1 MLPRAILL
9 LLLAG
14 CPRESTPTAPPQSC
28 LDAQLTSRGLNQY
41 GDPPD
46 TMYPGGTPLFDEKT
60 GKRTERE
67 AYIFAKHPEIAQA
80 CGQKGKG
87 DSP

>member
-9 LLLAG
+9 LMLAG
-14 CPRESTPTAPPQSC
+14 CPRESAPPAPPQSC

-41 GDPPD
+41 GDSPD

-67 AYIFAKHPEIAQA
+67 AYVFAKHPEIARA
-80 CGQKGKG
+80 CRGKG
-87 DSP
+87 NGP

>member
-9 LLLAG
+9 VLLAG
-14 CPRESTPTAPPQSC
+14 CPRESSPPPSPAPSC
-28 LDAQLTSRGLNQY
+28 LEAQLASRGLNQY

-67 AYIFAKHPEIAQA
+67 AYVFAKHPEIAAA
-80 CGQKGKG
+80 CKR
-87 DSP
+87 

>member
-28 LDAQLTSRGLNQY
+28 LDAQLASRGLNQF
-41 GDPPD
+41 GDSPD
-46 TMYPGGTPLFDEKT
+46 TLYPGGTPLFDEKS

-67 AYIFAKHPEIAQA
+67 AYVFAKHPEIARA
-80 CGQKGKG
+80 CGR
-87 DSP
+87 